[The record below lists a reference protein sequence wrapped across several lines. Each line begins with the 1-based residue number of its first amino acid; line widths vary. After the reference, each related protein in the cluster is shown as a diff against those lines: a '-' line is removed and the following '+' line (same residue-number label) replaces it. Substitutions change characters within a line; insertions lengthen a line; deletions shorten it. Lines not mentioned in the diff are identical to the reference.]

1 MAQYLS
7 FVALALVLAIAPGP
21 DSLLTL
27 RSTLLG
33 GRRRGAWTIV
43 GILVANIVQGVLA
56 ASGLGAILV
65 HAETVFRLVK
75 WAGAA
80 YLAYL
85 GFLAIRAAWRMR
97 TADDSS
103 GVVIGPRRSP
113 WSAARQGFLCNIT
126 NPKVLAFNIAV
137 LPQFVGE
144 HASVATLLTY
154 AMTLAAVGSVVLV
167 ALVAV
172 AGLATRTLQRL
183 TVRRSIEGAT
193 GVVMLGFASALVAE
207 SS

>member
-1 MAQYLS
+1 MTQYLS
-7 FVALALVLAIAPGP
+7 FVALATVLAIAPGP

-27 RSTLLG
+27 RSTLIG
-33 GRRRGAWTIV
+33 GRRRGGWTAV

-65 HAETVFRLVK
+65 HAETVFRIIK
-75 WAGAA
+75 WGGAA

-85 GFLAIRAAWRMR
+85 GYLAIRAAWRMR
-97 TADDSS
+97 SADSA
-103 GVVIGPRRSP
+103 VETTLPIRRGP

-137 LPQFVGE
+137 LPQFVGA
-144 HASVATLLTY
+144 HASVATLLAY
-154 AMTLAAVGSVVLV
+154 ALTLTAVGSVVLV
-167 ALVAV
+167 GLVAV
-172 AGLATRTLQRL
+172 AGLASRVLQKV

-193 GVVMLGFASALVAE
+193 GAVMIGFAGALVAE

>member
-1 MAQYLS
+1 MTQYLS
-7 FVALALVLAIAPGP
+7 FVALAAVLAIAPGP

-27 RSTLLG
+27 RSTLIG
-33 GRRRGAWTIV
+33 GRRRGAWTAV
-43 GILVANIVQGVLA
+43 GILLANIVQGVLA

-65 HAETVFRLVK
+65 HAETVFRIVK

-97 TADDSS
+97 STDEAVPVAAS
-103 GVVIGPRRSP
+103 GRRSP
-113 WSAARQGFLCNIT
+113 WSAMRQGFLCNIT

-137 LPQFVGE
+137 LPQFVGG
-144 HASVATLLTY
+144 HASVATLLVY
-154 AMTLAAVGSVVLV
+154 AMTLSAVGAVVLI

-172 AGLATRTLQRL
+172 AGVATRVLQRVK
-183 TVRRSIEGAT
+183 VRRSIEGAT
-193 GVVMLGFASALVAE
+193 GVVMLGFAGALLAE
-207 SS
+207 R

>member
-1 MAQYLS
+1 MTQYLS
-7 FVALALVLAIAPGP
+7 FVALATVLAIAPGP

-33 GRRRGAWTIV
+33 GRRRGAWTVV
-43 GILVANIVQGVLA
+43 GILVANVVQGVLA

-65 HAETVFRLVK
+65 HAETVFRIIK

-97 TADDSS
+97 NTDGTDS
-103 GVVIGPRRSP
+103 VPQLRRSP
-113 WSAARQGFLCNIT
+113 WSAVRQGFLCNIT

-144 HASVATLLTY
+144 HASVATLLAY
-154 AMTLAAVGSVVLV
+154 AMTLAAVGLFVLV
-167 ALVAV
+167 GLVAA
-172 AGLATRTLQRL
+172 AGVATRVLQRI

-207 SS
+207 S

>member
-1 MAQYLS
+1 MTQYLS
-7 FVALALVLAIAPGP
+7 FVALAAVLAIAPGP

-33 GRRRGAWTIV
+33 GRRRGAWTAV

-65 HAETVFRLVK
+65 HAETVFRIIK
-75 WAGAA
+75 WVGAA
-80 YLAYL
+80 YLGYL
-85 GFLAIRAAWRMR
+85 GVLAIRAAWRMR
-97 TADDSS
+97 TAD
-103 GVVIGPRRSP
+103 GATEAKLPARRTP
-113 WSAARQGFLCNIT
+113 WSAVRQGFLCNIT

-154 AMTLAAVGSVVLV
+154 AMTLSAVGSIVLV
-167 ALVAV
+167 GLVAV
-172 AGLATRTLQRL
+172 AGVASRVLQRV

-193 GVVMLGFASALVAE
+193 GAVMIGFAGALVTE

>member
-1 MAQYLS
+1 MTQYLS
-7 FVALALVLAIAPGP
+7 FVALATVLAIAPGP

-27 RSTLLG
+27 RSTLVG
-33 GRRRGAWTIV
+33 GRRRGTWTVV
-43 GILVANIVQGVLA
+43 GILIANIVQGVLA

-65 HAETVFRLVK
+65 HAETVFRIIK

-97 TADDSS
+97 AAATPTEA
-103 GVVIGPRRSP
+103 PRMLQRTP
-113 WSAARQGFLCNIT
+113 WSAVRQGFLCNIT

-137 LPQFVGE
+137 LPQFVGQ
-144 HASVATLLTY
+144 HASVATLLAY
-154 AMTLAAVGSVVLV
+154 AMTLTAVGSIVLV

-172 AGLATRTLQRL
+172 AGVATRVLQRI
-183 TVRRSIEGAT
+183 TARRSIEGAT
-193 GVVMLGFASALVAE
+193 GVVMLGFASALVVE
-207 SS
+207 S